1 MIGNVYGHGGRK
13 EVLKQKR
20 TEDAVILTGGY
31 NGSSVGLVE
40 VTKYDED
47 GKATNMPDLIT
58 GRYNHACG
66 KFTNRH
72 GETVSSGS

>member
-1 MIGNVYGHGGRK
+1 MLCSQHCAI
-13 EVLKQKR
+13 EE
-20 TEDAVILTGGY
+20 EDAVILTGGY
-31 NGSSVGLVE
+31 NGRSVGRVE